1 MNNSKIDELKKTC
14 PEKFVSEDEIFRS
27 IHRGDR
33 IFIGTGCGEPQY
45 LVNSFINFIGSHP
58 KAFFDAELLQV
69 WALGVAPYTNEKLKY
84 NFRHNSFFIGPHTRD
99 AIKKGLADYTPI
111 FLSQAPNLF
120 YSRHIPVDVAIIQT
134 SLPDHN
140 KHVSLGISVDITKAA
155 VENASLVI
163 GQINSNMPYVNGE
176 ALLPVDNLD
185 IIIAHDE
192 PLLEYETPE
201 PGQIT
206 QRIGKHVASVI
217 QDGDTIQV
225 GYGSIPNAI
234 LSNLGGKKHLGVH
247 TELLTDGI
255 IDLMKKGVIDN
266 TKKTFDCG
274 KIVASF
280 CMGQKKTYDYIHE
293 NPNIEFRTIDYTNS
307 PMVIARHDNM
317 VAVNSAL
324 EVDLTGQAF
333 AESIGKM
340 FYSGIGG
347 QADFM
352 RGAILS
358 RNGKSI
364 LAMKSTAEKGNVSR
378 IVPFLKEGAG
388 VTLNRGDIHYVI
400 TEHGTAYLH
409 GKNIRER
416 AMELISIADP
426 KFRSWL
432 IEKAKTLKL
441 IYKDQAFI
449 PGKRGEYPETLETY
463 RTTKSGLEIFLRP
476 VKLTDEPLLK
486 EFVHSL
492 SDQSIYRRFF
502 SRRTDMPHEFLQRL
516 VVIDYSENM
525 AILAVLRHEK
535 KEEIVGVGRYFL
547 EKDKGGRT
555 AALAFAVRDD
565 YQNKGIATE
574 LMSYLTYLGKKQGLF
589 GFSAEVL
596 LENKEMLHLF
606 HRFEREG
613 FRFERKIERGT
624 VYINIVFENE

>member
-1 MNNSKIDELKKTC
+1 
-14 PEKFVSEDEIFRS
+14 
-27 IHRGDR
+27 
-33 IFIGTGCGEPQY
+33 
-45 LVNSFINFIGSHP
+45 
-58 KAFFDAELLQV
+58 
-69 WALGVAPYTNEKLKY
+69 
-84 NFRHNSFFIGPHTRD
+84 
-99 AIKKGLADYTPI
+99 
-111 FLSQAPNLF
+111 
-120 YSRHIPVDVAIIQT
+120 
-134 SLPDHN
+134 
-140 KHVSLGISVDITKAA
+140 
-155 VENASLVI
+155 
-163 GQINSNMPYVNGE
+163 
-176 ALLPVDNLD
+176 
-185 IIIAHDE
+185 
-192 PLLEYETPE
+192 
-201 PGQIT
+201 
-206 QRIGKHVASVI
+206 
-217 QDGDTIQV
+217 
-225 GYGSIPNAI
+225 
-234 LSNLGGKKHLGVH
+234 
-247 TELLTDGI
+247 
-255 IDLMKKGVIDN
+255 
-266 TKKTFDCG
+266 
-274 KIVASF
+274 
-280 CMGQKKTYDYIHE
+280 
-293 NPNIEFRTIDYTNS
+293 
-307 PMVIARHDNM
+307 
-317 VAVNSAL
+317 
-324 EVDLTGQAF
+324 
-333 AESIGKM
+333 
-340 FYSGIGG
+340 
-347 QADFM
+347 M

-378 IVPFLKEGAG
+378 IVPFLKEGSG

-449 PGKRGEYPETLETY
+449 PGKRCEYPETLETY